1 MTLEEN
7 IERYFK
13 GNKEPSFNF
22 DSLVALV
29 ERVEILA
36 GMKKKKTSLLEAT
49 AKPGENQSIELVWE
63 GIPFLSADELGWGKA
78 STSAGANPADS
89 RQQIQRF
96 LSQIGARRYDI
107 KSKLR
112 YLEAFFSKSEK
123 TGASKQNLKR
133 AGVNLDDPR
142 QSIAKIL
149 SYLTFYKTL
158 TMILQRFNASSAGF
172 TFESFIAVL
181 LGGEQIP
188 TGSKTIADL
197 TSKTG
202 KPISLKLLDEKKN
215 AVKGSFRELVNDL
228 AGAGTTKKESMEYIV
243 VLKDLEGEGTEVEGV
258 IKFFR
263 FYFTYDS
270 ILHYLGQMGGEKA
283 DYLRLPVAIV
293 QGGEEEAIEGVLP
306 FGEYFLEHFDEILN
320 TTLETVAPPKE
331 GWTESVGEAV
341 LSGFEQDTGSM
352 KLFNK
357 GSREKLILDIL
368 GVESTPESRSAIVP
382 YLQAQNGVRAT
393 LFDLYRE
400 LMSQHKAATK
410 ERKVAHK
417 TVGNYASIEESLAY
431 MNQVKQESGEDAFW
445 DIMTK
450 TYGYRSK
457 GEWILYKSAIENEP
471 PETKEQ
477 AYLGR
482 LFIGSQAVEAMA
494 NMCRDVIN
502 DKVFEIFKELR
513 ILTDRLRAY
522 FAEGMENQVA
532 TEAIDSSHRIGEK
545 TKKVSEEISA
555 PAEKI

>member
-13 GNKEPSFNF
+13 REKN
-22 DSLVALV
+22 DSLDFNTLIKLV
-29 ERVEILA
+29 EGEL
-36 GMKKKKTSLLEAT
+36 KKHSILLE
-49 AKPGENQSIELVWE
+49 KPENGSEKGQSVELVWE

-96 LSQIGARRYDI
+96 LSQIGVRRYDI
-107 KSKLR
+107 KSKLK

-133 AGVNLDDPR
+133 AGIDLDNPR
-142 QSIAKIL
+142 QTIAKIL

-188 TGSKTIADL
+188 TGNKTIADL

-215 AVKGSFRELVNDL
+215 AVKGSFRDLVNDM
-228 AGAGTTKKESMEYIV
+228 AGVGTTKKESMEYIV
-243 VLKDLEGEGTEVEGV
+243 VLKDLAGEGTAVEGV

-263 FYFTYDS
+263 FYFTYDT
-270 ILHYLGQMGGEKA
+270 ILHYLSQMGGKKA

-293 QGGEEEAIEGVLP
+293 QGEEEEVVEDVIP
-306 FGEYFLEHFDEILN
+306 FAEYFTENFDELLN
-320 TTLETVAPPKE
+320 TALSGVEPPEE
-331 GWTESVGEAV
+331 GWPENVSQII
-341 LSGFEQDTGSM
+341 LSGFEQESGSM
-352 KLFNK
+352 KLFK
-357 GSREKLILDIL
+357 KDDRKRLLIDLL
-368 GVESTPESRSAIVP
+368 EVSPTPGYLSIINP
-382 YLQAQNGVRAT
+382 YLVAQENIRTTALNLHNEAT
-393 LFDLYRE
+393 AQYKMASKEQE
-400 LMSQHKAATK
+400 L
-410 ERKVAHK
+410 AHR
-417 TVGNYASIEESLAY
+417 TVGNYASIEDSLAH
-431 MNQVKQESGEDAFW
+431 MDQIRQDAGEEAFW
-445 DIMTK
+445 EVMMK

-457 GEWILYKSAIENEP
+457 AEWLLYKSAIENTAPGE
-471 PETKEQ
+471 KEQ

-482 LFIGSQAVEAMA
+482 LFIGSQVVEEMA

-532 TEAIDSSHRIGEK
+532 GEAIDSSHRIGEK
-545 TKKVSEEISA
+545 TKKVSEEMAA
-555 PAEKI
+555 PTEEV

>member
-13 GNKEPSFNF
+13 GQKGNPLDF
-22 DSLVALV
+22 
-29 ERVEILA
+29 
-36 GMKKKKTSLLEAT
+36 TSLLKLVEGEMKNYSVLLE
-49 AKPGENQSIELVWE
+49 KPESSSKKGQSIEAVWE

-96 LSQIGARRYDI
+96 LSQIGVRRYDI
-107 KSKLR
+107 KSKLK

-123 TGASKQNLKR
+123 TGASKQNLKK
-133 AGVNLDDPR
+133 AGIDLDDPR

-202 KPISLKLLDEKKN
+202 KPMSLKLLDEKKN
-215 AVKGSFRELVNDL
+215 AVKGSFRDLINDL
-228 AGAGTTKKESMEYIV
+228 AGIGTTRKKTMEYIV
-243 VLKDLEGEGTEVEGV
+243 VLKDLAGEGTEVEGV

-283 DYLRLPVAIV
+283 DYLRLPIAIV
-293 QGGEEEAIEGVLP
+293 QGGEEEVVEDVLP
-306 FGEYFLEHFDEILN
+306 FGEYFLENFDEILN
-320 TTLETVAPPKE
+320 TTLETVAPPE
-331 GWTESVGEAV
+331 AGWAENVGEAV
-341 LSGFEQDTGSM
+341 LSGFEQNSGSM

-357 GSREKLILDIL
+357 DSREKLNLDIL
-368 GVESTPESRSAIVP
+368 GLEPTPENRSVVAP
-382 YLQAQNGVRAT
+382 YLQVQKVVRAT
-393 LFDLYRE
+393 LIELYRDSR
-400 LMSQHKAATK
+400 LQYKAATK

-431 MNQVKQESGEDAFW
+431 MNQTKQEGGEEAFW
-445 DIMTK
+445 DIMAK

-471 PETKEQ
+471 PGAKEQ

-502 DKVFEIFKELR
+502 EKVFEIFKELR

-545 TKKVSEEISA
+545 TKKVSEEITA
-555 PAEKI
+555 PAEEV

>member
-13 GNKEPSFNF
+13 GQKGNSFDFTN
-22 DSLVALV
+22 LLKLV
-29 ERVEILA
+29 EGEIKNYSVL
-36 GMKKKKTSLLEAT
+36 ME
-49 AKPGENQSIELVWE
+49 KPENGSKENQAIELVWE

-89 RQQIQRF
+89 RQQIERF
-96 LSQIGARRYDI
+96 LSQIGVQRYDI
-107 KSKLR
+107 KSKLK

-123 TGASKQNLKR
+123 TGASKQNLKS
-133 AGVNLDDPR
+133 AGIDLDNPR
-142 QSIAKIL
+142 QTIAKIL

-188 TGSKTIADL
+188 TGNKTIADL

-215 AVKGSFRELVNDL
+215 AVKGSFRDLVNDL

-243 VLKDLEGEGTEVEGV
+243 VLKDLAGEGTAVEGV

-263 FYFTYDS
+263 FYFTYDT
-270 ILHYLGQMGGEKA
+270 ILHYLSQMGGKKA
-283 DYLRLPVAIV
+283 DYLRLPMAIV
-293 QGGEEEAIEGVLP
+293 QGEQEEAVEGVLP
-306 FGEYFLEHFDEILN
+306 FAEYFIENFDELLN
-320 TTLETVAPPKE
+320 AALEETPPPE
-331 GWTESVGEAV
+331 GGWPENTSQIV
-341 LSGFEQDTGSM
+341 LTGFEQDRRNM
-352 KLFNK
+352 KLFK
-357 GSREKLILDIL
+357 IDDRVKLIS
-368 GVESTPESRSAIVP
+368 GVLETPTTRSTVGP
-382 YLQAQNGVRAT
+382 YLSVQDHVRVTAVN
-393 LFDLYRE
+393 LYRE
-400 LMSQHKAATK
+400 ATTQYKTASK
-410 ERKVAHK
+410 EQELAHR
-417 TVGNYASIEESLAY
+417 TVGNYASIEESLAH
-431 MNQVKQESGEDAFW
+431 MDQVKQEGGEEAFW
-445 DIMTK
+445 EVMMK

-457 GEWILYKSAIENEP
+457 AEWLLYKSAIEKEP
-471 PETKEQ
+471 PGEKEQ

-482 LFIGSQAVEAMA
+482 LFIGSEVVEEMA

-532 TEAIDSSHRIGEK
+532 GEAIVSSHRIGEK
-545 TKKVSEEISA
+545 TKKVSEEMAA
-555 PAEKI
+555 PAEEV

>member
-13 GNKEPSFNF
+13 REKN
-22 DSLVALV
+22 DSLDFNTLIKLV
-29 ERVEILA
+29 EGEL
-36 GMKKKKTSLLEAT
+36 KKHSILLE
-49 AKPGENQSIELVWE
+49 KPENGSEKGQSVELVWE

-96 LSQIGARRYDI
+96 LSQIGVRRYDI
-107 KSKLR
+107 KSKLK

-133 AGVNLDDPR
+133 AGIDLDNPR
-142 QSIAKIL
+142 QTIAKIL

-188 TGSKTIADL
+188 TGNKTIADL

-215 AVKGSFRELVNDL
+215 AVKGSFRDLVNDM
-228 AGAGTTKKESMEYIV
+228 AGVGTTKKESMEYIV
-243 VLKDLEGEGTEVEGV
+243 VLKDLAGEGTAVEGV

-263 FYFTYDS
+263 FYFTYDT
-270 ILHYLGQMGGEKA
+270 ILHYLSQMGGKKA

-293 QGGEEEAIEGVLP
+293 QGEEEEVVEDVIP
-306 FGEYFLEHFDEILN
+306 FAEYFTENFDELLN
-320 TTLETVAPPKE
+320 TALSGVEPPEE
-331 GWTESVGEAV
+331 GWPENVSQII
-341 LSGFEQDTGSM
+341 LSGFEQESGSM
-352 KLFNK
+352 KLFK
-357 GSREKLILDIL
+357 KDDRKRLLIDLL
-368 GVESTPESRSAIVP
+368 EVSPTPGYLSIINP
-382 YLQAQNGVRAT
+382 YLVAQENIRTTALNLHNEAT
-393 LFDLYRE
+393 AQYKMASKEQE
-400 LMSQHKAATK
+400 L
-410 ERKVAHK
+410 AHR
-417 TVGNYASIEESLAY
+417 TVGNYASIEDSLAH
-431 MNQVKQESGEDAFW
+431 MDQIRQDAGEEAFW
-445 DIMTK
+445 EVMMK

-457 GEWILYKSAIENEP
+457 AEWLLYKSAIEKSP
-471 PETKEQ
+471 PDQKEQ

-482 LFIGSQAVEAMA
+482 LFIGSQVVEEMA

-532 TEAIDSSHRIGEK
+532 GEAIDSSHRIGEK
-545 TKKVSEEISA
+545 TKKVSEEMSA
-555 PAEKI
+555 PTEEV

>member
-36 GMKKKKTSLLEAT
+36 GTSKKKPNLLEAAT
-49 AKPGENQSIELVWE
+49 PPGEKQSVELIWE

-89 RQQIQRF
+89 RQQIDRF
-96 LSQIGARRYDI
+96 LSQIGVRRYDI
-107 KSKLR
+107 KSKLK

-133 AGVNLDDPR
+133 AGINLDDPR
-142 QSIAKIL
+142 QTIAKIL

-188 TGSKTIADL
+188 TGNKTIADL

-215 AVKGSFRELVNDL
+215 AVKGSFRDLVNDL

-243 VLKDLEGEGTEVEGV
+243 VLKDLAGEGTAVEGV

-263 FYFTYDS
+263 FYFTYDT
-270 ILHYLGQMGGEKA
+270 ILHYLSQMGGKKA
-283 DYLRLPVAIV
+283 DYLRLPAPIV
-293 QGGEEEAIEGVLP
+293 RGEEEEAVEDVTP
-306 FGEYFLEHFDEILN
+306 FAEYFIENFDELLN
-320 TTLETVAPPKE
+320 AALEETPPPE
-331 GWTESVGEAV
+331 GGWPENTNQIVMT
-341 LSGFEQDTGSM
+341 GFEQDSGNM

-357 GSREKLILDIL
+357 DDRMKLISGALEIPP
-368 GVESTPESRSAIVP
+368 TRSIAVP
-382 YLQAQNGVRAT
+382 YLHVQNYVRTTAINLHREATAQYKTASKEQ
-393 LFDLYRE
+393 E
-400 LMSQHKAATK
+400 L
-410 ERKVAHK
+410 AHR
-417 TVGNYASIEESLAY
+417 TVGNYASIEESLAH
-431 MNQVKQESGEDAFW
+431 MNQVKQDDGEEAFW
-445 DIMTK
+445 EVMMK
-450 TYGYRSK
+450 TYGYRSL

-471 PETKEQ
+471 PGEKEQ

-482 LFIGSQAVEAMA
+482 LFIGSQVVEEMA

-532 TEAIDSSHRIGEK
+532 GEAIDSSHRIGEK
-545 TKKVSEEISA
+545 TKKVSEEMTA
-555 PAEKI
+555 PAEEV

>member
-13 GNKEPSFNF
+13 REKN
-22 DSLVALV
+22 DSLDFNTLIKLV
-29 ERVEILA
+29 EGEL
-36 GMKKKKTSLLEAT
+36 KKHSILLE
-49 AKPGENQSIELVWE
+49 KPENGSEKGQSVELIWE

-89 RQQIQRF
+89 RQQIERF
-96 LSQIGARRYDI
+96 LSQIGVRRYDI
-107 KSKLR
+107 KSKLK

-133 AGVNLDDPR
+133 AGINLDDPR
-142 QSIAKIL
+142 QTIAKIL

-188 TGSKTIADL
+188 TGNKTIADL

-215 AVKGSFRELVNDL
+215 AVKGSFRDLVNDL
-228 AGAGTTKKESMEYIV
+228 AGIGTTKKESMEYIV
-243 VLKDLEGEGTEVEGV
+243 VLKDLAGEGTAVEGV
-258 IKFFR
+258 VKFFR

-283 DYLRLPVAIV
+283 DYLRLPAAIV
-293 QGGEEEAIEGVLP
+293 QGGEEEVVEGVLP
-306 FGEYFLEHFDEILN
+306 FDEYFLENFDEILN
-320 TTLETVAPPKE
+320 TTLETVAPPE
-331 GWTESVGEAV
+331 AGWAENVGEAV
-341 LSGFEQDTGSM
+341 LSGFEQSSGSM

-357 GSREKLILDIL
+357 SSREKLNLDIL
-368 GVESTPESRSAIVP
+368 GLEPTPENRSVVVP
-382 YLQAQNGVRAT
+382 YLQVQSGVRAT
-393 LFDLYRE
+393 LIELYRE
-400 LMSQHKAATK
+400 LMLQYKAATK

-417 TVGNYASIEESLAY
+417 TVGNYASIEESLVY
-431 MNQVKQESGEDAFW
+431 MNQTRQEGGEEAFW

-457 GEWILYKSAIENEP
+457 GEWILYKSAIESEP
-471 PETKEQ
+471 PGEKEQ

-482 LFIGSQAVEAMA
+482 LFIGSQVVEEMA

-532 TEAIDSSHRIGEK
+532 GEAIDSSHRIGEK
-545 TKKVSEEISA
+545 TKKVSEEMAA
-555 PAEKI
+555 PAEEV

>member
-13 GNKEPSFNF
+13 GQKGNSFDFTN
-22 DSLVALV
+22 LLKLV
-29 ERVEILA
+29 EGEIKNYSVL
-36 GMKKKKTSLLEAT
+36 ME
-49 AKPGENQSIELVWE
+49 KPESGSEEGQSIELVWE

-78 STSAGANPADS
+78 STSAGANPTDS
-89 RQQIQRF
+89 RQQIERF
-96 LSQIGARRYDI
+96 LSQIGVQRYDI
-107 KSKLR
+107 RSKLR

-133 AGVNLDDPR
+133 AGIDLDDPR

-188 TGSKTIADL
+188 TGNKTIADL

-215 AVKGSFRELVNDL
+215 AVKGSFRDLVNDM
-228 AGAGTTKKESMEYIV
+228 AGVGTTKKESMEYIV
-243 VLKDLEGEGTEVEGV
+243 VLKDLAGEGTAVEGA

-263 FYFTYDS
+263 FYFTYDT
-270 ILHYLGQMGGEKA
+270 ILHYLSQMGGKKA

-293 QGGEEEAIEGVLP
+293 QGEEEEVVEDVLP
-306 FGEYFLEHFDEILN
+306 FAEYFTENFDELLN
-320 TTLETVAPPKE
+320 TVLSGIEPPGE
-331 GWTESVGEAV
+331 GWSENVSQII
-341 LSGFEQDTGSM
+341 LSGFEQESGSM
-352 KLFNK
+352 KLFK
-357 GSREKLILDIL
+357 KDDRKKLLIDLLEVSPTTRYLSI
-368 GVESTPESRSAIVP
+368 INP
-382 YLQAQNGVRAT
+382 YLVAQDNVRAMALKLHREAAAQYKT
-393 LFDLYRE
+393 SSKERE
-400 LMSQHKAATK
+400 L
-410 ERKVAHK
+410 AHR
-417 TVGNYASIEESLAY
+417 TVGNYASIEDSLAH
-431 MNQVKQESGEDAFW
+431 MDQIRKDAGEEAFW
-445 DIMTK
+445 EVMMK

-457 GEWILYKSAIENEP
+457 AEWLLYKSAIENTP
-471 PETKEQ
+471 PDQKEK

-482 LFIGSQAVEAMA
+482 LFIGSQVVEEMA

-532 TEAIDSSHRIGEK
+532 GEAIDSSHRIGEK
-545 TKKVSEEISA
+545 TKKVSEEVAA
-555 PAEKI
+555 PAEEV

>member
-13 GNKEPSFNF
+13 GQKGNPLDF
-22 DSLVALV
+22 
-29 ERVEILA
+29 
-36 GMKKKKTSLLEAT
+36 TSLLKLVEGEMKNYSVLLE
-49 AKPGENQSIELVWE
+49 KPESSSKKGQSIEAVWE

-78 STSAGANPADS
+78 STSVGANPADS

-96 LSQIGARRYDI
+96 LSQIGVRRYDI
-107 KSKLR
+107 KSKLK

-123 TGASKQNLKR
+123 TGASKQNLKK
-133 AGVNLDDPR
+133 AGIDLDDPR

-202 KPISLKLLDEKKN
+202 KPMSLKLLDEKKN
-215 AVKGSFRELVNDL
+215 AVKGSFRDLINDL
-228 AGAGTTKKESMEYIV
+228 AGIGTTRKKTMEYIV
-243 VLKDLEGEGTEVEGV
+243 VLKDLAGEGTEVEGV

-283 DYLRLPVAIV
+283 DYLRLPIAIV
-293 QGGEEEAIEGVLP
+293 QGGEEEVVEDVLP
-306 FGEYFLEHFDEILN
+306 FGEYFLENFDEILN
-320 TTLETVAPPKE
+320 TTLETVAPPE
-331 GWTESVGEAV
+331 AGWAENVGEAV
-341 LSGFEQDTGSM
+341 LSGFEQNSGSM

-357 GSREKLILDIL
+357 DSREKLNLDIL
-368 GVESTPESRSAIVP
+368 GLEPTPENRSVVAP
-382 YLQAQNGVRAT
+382 YLQVQKVVRAT
-393 LFDLYRE
+393 LIELYRDSR
-400 LMSQHKAATK
+400 LQYKAATK

-431 MNQVKQESGEDAFW
+431 MNQTKQEGGEEAFW
-445 DIMTK
+445 DIMAK

-471 PETKEQ
+471 PGAKEQ

-502 DKVFEIFKELR
+502 EKVFEIFKELR

-545 TKKVSEEISA
+545 TKKVSEEITA
-555 PAEKI
+555 PAEEV

>member
-13 GNKEPSFNF
+13 GQKGNSFDFTN
-22 DSLVALV
+22 LLKLV
-29 ERVEILA
+29 EGEIKNYSVL
-36 GMKKKKTSLLEAT
+36 ME
-49 AKPGENQSIELVWE
+49 KPENGSKENQAIELVWE

-89 RQQIQRF
+89 RQQIERF
-96 LSQIGARRYDI
+96 LSQIGVQRYDI
-107 KSKLR
+107 KSKLK

-123 TGASKQNLKR
+123 TGASKQNLKS
-133 AGVNLDDPR
+133 AGIDLDNPR
-142 QSIAKIL
+142 QTIAKIL

-188 TGSKTIADL
+188 TGNKTIADL

-215 AVKGSFRELVNDL
+215 AVKGSFRDLVNDL

-243 VLKDLEGEGTEVEGV
+243 VLKDLAGEGTAVEGV

-263 FYFTYDS
+263 FYFTYDT
-270 ILHYLGQMGGEKA
+270 ILHYLSQMGGKKA
-283 DYLRLPVAIV
+283 DYLRLPMAIV
-293 QGGEEEAIEGVLP
+293 QGEQEEAVEGVLP
-306 FGEYFLEHFDEILN
+306 FAEYFIENFDELLN
-320 TTLETVAPPKE
+320 AALEETPPPE
-331 GWTESVGEAV
+331 GGWPENTSQIV
-341 LSGFEQDTGSM
+341 LTGFEQDSRNM
-352 KLFNK
+352 KLFK
-357 GSREKLILDIL
+357 IDDRVKLIS
-368 GVESTPESRSAIVP
+368 GVLETPTTRSTVGP
-382 YLQAQNGVRAT
+382 YLSVQDHVRVTAVN
-393 LFDLYRE
+393 LYRE
-400 LMSQHKAATK
+400 ATTQYKTASK
-410 ERKVAHK
+410 EQELAHR
-417 TVGNYASIEESLAY
+417 TVGNYASIEESLAH
-431 MNQVKQESGEDAFW
+431 MDQVKQEGGEEAFW
-445 DIMTK
+445 EVMMK

-457 GEWILYKSAIENEP
+457 AEWLLYKSAIEKEP
-471 PETKEQ
+471 PGEKEQ

-482 LFIGSQAVEAMA
+482 LFIGSEVVEEMA

-532 TEAIDSSHRIGEK
+532 GEAIVSSHRIGEK
-545 TKKVSEEISA
+545 TKKVSEEMAA
-555 PAEKI
+555 PAEEV